1 MAGPNAKKRS
11 HQEFSVKN
19 RLKAQRPLKK
29 KKQKAYHSDSDED
42 ENDNANFKP
51 VNLQDSD
58 EEEASHAGAAQ
69 QDSSSDNSDSD
80 PGADSDGEASGRQKL
95 KPKRQK
101 PAAKAQSKP
110 KGAKK
115 VEKEEE
121 KEAASNSGED
131 NDDDDDDD
139 DDDLDE
145 NDEFDISA
153 GDDSDADAAEA
164 GGKKAKS
171 KRNDPSAFSNSL
183 HKILSTKLATT
194 RRADPLLS
202 RSADAHKAAQAI
214 TDEQLESKA
223 KRKLRQERLAALE
236 KGRVRDVLV
245 APTNDQGQ
253 VEGEYPSSR
262 AAPCAAALPRGS
274 GARLTMSNSEHRPNP
289 REGEAAPQS
298 SPEGCHQTVQRRP
311 GRPDQECR
319 RREGDAPARL
329 RRRQGPRRESDGDEP
344 QGLPGLDCQQRRGA
358 QKGAGRGGV
367 KRRKASRE
375 GGRRRAQAR
384 GHLVLRIMINYLPR
398 YQFQRSRAHNCA
410 SGLICRA

>member
-51 VNLQDSD
+51 VNLLDSD
-58 EEEASHAGAAQ
+58 DEEASHAAVARA
-69 QDSSSDNSDSD
+69 DASSDSNSDSD

-101 PAAKAQSKP
+101 PAAKAQP
-110 KGAKK
+110 KAKAAK
-115 VEKEEE
+115 TLEKEEE
-121 KEAASNSGED
+121 EEGKQNSGED
-131 NDDDDDDD
+131 EDDNEDEDEDE
-139 DDDLDE
+139 DDLDE

-153 GDDSDADAAEA
+153 GDDSDPEADEA

-245 APTNDQGQ
+245 APTNEQGQ
-253 VEGEYPSSR
+253 VEGESTPRSR
-262 AAPCAAALPRGS
+262 SAHCAAALPPTPRGN
-274 GARLTMSNSEHRPNP
+274 GARLTTSDSEHRPDP
-289 REGEAAPQS
+289 GEGEAAPQS
-298 SPEGCHQTVQRRP
+298 RAEGCHQTVQRRA
-311 GRPDQECR
+311 GCPDQECR

-329 RRRQGPRRESDGDEP
+329 RGRQEPRGEGDGDE
-344 QGLPGLDCQQRRGA
+344 QEGLPGSDCQQRRRA
-358 QKGAGRGGV
+358 QKGTGRGGV
-367 KRRKASRE
+367 RRRRGGS
-375 GGRRRAQAR
+375 GRRPPTC
-384 GHLVLRIMINYLPR
+384 GSMEGPWCCG
-398 YQFQRSRAHNCA
+398 S
-410 SGLICRA
+410 